1 MKSIV
6 ALTQRNLKLFFRNK
20 PLVFFSLLSV
30 MIVVGLYVLF
40 LGDINV
46 QNIRSEIGR
55 DIPQID
61 ALVFAWMLPGAIAIS
76 TMTLAL
82 GNMERLVDDGQSETL
97 SDFMVSPVTRI
108 QLILSYVVATIIIAL
123 LISLLMVGVS
133 LIVVASKGG
142 GWMNP
147 WTLIEVMGIVLLM
160 IISSSLLSLLIASFI
175 SSANTYG
182 VVNSITGTFIGF
194 VTGCYMP
201 MGIMPVFVQNLFNAL
216 PVSMGAS
223 LLRQLYLAPI
233 MEDVFAGAP
242 ESVVTDYRI
251 FQGIDLV
258 MFGHVLSPM
267 VMLGT
272 MVAGIAVLFLLN
284 VVRFKGL
291 HKRLS

>member
-1 MKSIV
+1 MKSV
-6 ALTQRNLKLFFRNK
+6 LALTQRNLKLFFRNK

-82 GNMERLVDDGQSETL
+82 GNMERLVDDAQSETL
-97 SDFMVSPVTRI
+97 SDFMVSPVTRV
-108 QLILSYVVATIIIAL
+108 QLILSYVLATILIAF
-123 LISLLMVGVS
+123 LISVLMFGVS
-133 LIVVASKGG
+133 VVVVWSKGG
-142 GWMNP
+142 GWMT
-147 WTLIEVMGIVLLM
+147 WESMILVLGLILLM

-223 LLRQLYLAPI
+223 LLRQIYLAPI
-233 MEDVFAGAP
+233 IDEVFAGAP
-242 ESVVTDYRI
+242 SNIVTDYRI

-258 MFGHVLSPM
+258 MFGQTLTPS
-267 VMLGT
+267 VMLGA
-272 MVAGIAVLFLLN
+272 MVAGIVVLFLLC
-284 VVRFKGL
+284 VVRFRSL
-291 HKRLS
+291 HKLM

>member
-1 MKSIV
+1 MTSV
-6 ALTQRNLKLFFRNK
+6 MALTLRNLKLFIRNK

-46 QNIRSEIGR
+46 QNIRNEIGR

-82 GNMERLVDDGQSETL
+82 GNMERLVDDAQSETL
-97 SDFMVSPVTRI
+97 SDFMVSPVTRV
-108 QLILSYVVATIIIAL
+108 QLILSYVLATILIAFM
-123 LISLLMVGVS
+123 ISMLMFGVS
-133 LIVVASKGG
+133 LIVVWSKGG
-142 GWMNP
+142 GWMEP
-147 WTLIEVMGIVLLM
+147 LAMLQVLGIMLLM

-201 MGIMPVFVQNLFNAL
+201 MGIMPVFVQNVFNAL

-223 LLRQLYLAPI
+223 LLRQIYLAPI
-233 MEDVFAGAP
+233 IEDVFAGAP
-242 ESVVTDYRI
+242 ETVVSDYRV

-258 MFGHVLSPM
+258 MFDQVLTPGF
-267 VMLGT
+267 MLWA
-272 MVAGIAVLFLLN
+272 MIAGIGVLFIIN
-284 VVRFKGL
+284 VLRFRTL
-291 HKRLS
+291 HKLS

>member
-1 MKSIV
+1 MKSVI

-61 ALVFAWMLPGAIAIS
+61 ALVFAWMLPGAVAIS

-82 GNMERLVDDGQSETL
+82 GNMERLVDDAQSETL
-97 SDFMVSPVTRI
+97 SDFMVSPVTRV
-108 QLILSYVVATIIIAL
+108 QLILSYVISTILIAF

-133 LIVVASKGG
+133 VVVVWSKGG
-142 GWMNP
+142 DWMQP
-147 WTLIEVMGIVLLM
+147 WTLVQVIGIVLLM
-160 IISSSLLSLLIASFI
+160 IISNSLLSLLIASFI

-233 MEDVFAGAP
+233 MDDVFAGAP
-242 ESVVTDYRI
+242 ANVVSDYRI

-258 MFGHVLSPM
+258 MFEQVLTPSLMFMAM
-267 VMLGT
+267 VIG
-272 MVAGIAVLFLLN
+272 VVVLFGLS
-284 VVRFKGL
+284 VVRFRKL
-291 HKRLS
+291 HKIM

>member
-1 MKSIV
+1 MKSVI

-61 ALVFAWMLPGAIAIS
+61 ALVFAWMLPGAVAIS

-82 GNMERLVDDGQSETL
+82 GNMERLVDDAQSETL
-97 SDFMVSPVTRI
+97 SDFMVSPVTRV
-108 QLILSYVVATIIIAL
+108 QLILSYVISTILIAF

-133 LIVVASKGG
+133 VVVVWSKGG
-142 GWMNP
+142 DWMQP
-147 WTLIEVMGIVLLM
+147 WTLVQVIGIVLLM
-160 IISSSLLSLLIASFI
+160 IISNSLLSLLIASFI
-175 SSANTYG
+175 SNANTYG

-233 MEDVFAGAP
+233 MDEVFAGAP
-242 ESVVTDYRI
+242 ANVVSDYRI

-258 MFGHVLSPM
+258 MFEQVLTPSLMFMAM
-267 VMLGT
+267 VI
-272 MVAGIAVLFLLN
+272 GIVVLFGLS
-284 VVRFKGL
+284 VVRFRKL
-291 HKRLS
+291 HKIM

>member
-1 MKSIV
+1 MTSV
-6 ALTQRNLKLFFRNK
+6 MALTLRNLKLFIRNK

-46 QNIRSEIGR
+46 QNIRNEIGR

-82 GNMERLVDDGQSETL
+82 GNMERLVDDAQSETL
-97 SDFMVSPVTRI
+97 SDFMVSPVTRV
-108 QLILSYVVATIIIAL
+108 QLILSYVFATILIAFM
-123 LISLLMVGVS
+123 ISMLMFGVS
-133 LIVVASKGG
+133 LIVVWSKGG
-142 GWMNP
+142 GWMEP
-147 WTLIEVMGIVLLM
+147 LAMLQVLGIMLLM

-201 MGIMPVFVQNLFNAL
+201 MGIMPVFVQNVFNAL

-223 LLRQLYLAPI
+223 LLRQIYLAPI
-233 MEDVFAGAP
+233 IEDVFAGAP
-242 ESVVTDYRI
+242 ETVVSDYRV

-258 MFGHVLSPM
+258 MFDQVLTPGF
-267 VMLGT
+267 MLWA
-272 MVAGIAVLFLLN
+272 MIAGIGVLFIIN
-284 VVRFKGL
+284 VLRFRTL
-291 HKRLS
+291 HKLS

>member
-1 MKSIV
+1 MKSVI

-61 ALVFAWMLPGAIAIS
+61 ALVFAWMLPGAVAIS

-82 GNMERLVDDGQSETL
+82 GNMERLVDDAQSETL
-97 SDFMVSPVTRI
+97 SDFMVSPVTRV
-108 QLILSYVVATIIIAL
+108 QLILSYVISTILIAF

-133 LIVVASKGG
+133 VVVVWSKGG
-142 GWMNP
+142 DWMQP
-147 WTLIEVMGIVLLM
+147 WTLVQVIGIVLMM
-160 IISSSLLSLLIASFI
+160 IISNSLLSLLIASFI

-233 MEDVFAGAP
+233 MDEVFAGAP
-242 ESVVTDYRI
+242 ANVVSDYRV

-258 MFGHVLSPM
+258 MFEQVLTPSLMFMAM
-267 VMLGT
+267 VIG
-272 MVAGIAVLFLLN
+272 VVVLFGLS
-284 VVRFKGL
+284 VVRFRKL
-291 HKRLS
+291 HKIM

>member
-1 MKSIV
+1 MTSV
-6 ALTQRNLKLFFRNK
+6 MALTMRNLKLFIRNK

-46 QNIRSEIGR
+46 QNIRNEIGR

-82 GNMERLVDDGQSETL
+82 GNMERLVDDAQSETL
-97 SDFMVSPVTRI
+97 SDFMVSPVTRV
-108 QLILSYVVATIIIAL
+108 QLILSYVLATILIAFM
-123 LISLLMVGVS
+123 ISMLMFGVS
-133 LIVVASKGG
+133 LIVVWSKGG
-142 GWMNP
+142 GWMEP
-147 WTLIEVMGIVLLM
+147 LAMFQVLGIMLLM

-201 MGIMPVFVQNLFNAL
+201 MGIMPVFVQNVFNAL

-223 LLRQLYLAPI
+223 LLRQIYLAPI
-233 MEDVFAGAP
+233 IDEVFAGAP
-242 ESVVTDYRI
+242 SSIVTDYRI

-258 MFGHVLSPM
+258 MFDQVLTPTF
-267 VMLGT
+267 MLWA
-272 MVAGIAVLFLLN
+272 MMAGIGVLFIIN
-284 VVRFKGL
+284 VLRFRTL
-291 HKRLS
+291 HKLS

>member
-1 MKSIV
+1 MKSVI
-6 ALTQRNLKLFFRNK
+6 ALTQRNLRLFIRNK

-82 GNMERLVDDGQSETL
+82 GNMERLVDDAQSETL
-97 SDFMVSPVTRI
+97 SDFMVSPVTRV
-108 QLILSYVVATIIIAL
+108 QLTLSYVLATIIIAF
-123 LISLLMVGVS
+123 LISGLMFGVS
-133 LIVVASKGG
+133 LVVVWSKGG
-142 GWMNP
+142 GWMEP
-147 WTLIEVMGIVLLM
+147 IAMLQVLGIILLM

-223 LLRQLYLAPI
+223 LLRQIYLAPI
-233 MEDVFAGAP
+233 MDEVFAGAP
-242 ESVVTDYRI
+242 ATFVSDYRI

-258 MFGHVLSPM
+258 MFDHILTPT
-267 VMLGT
+267 VMMMA
-272 MVAGIAVLFLLN
+272 MVAGVFILFILSVL
-284 VVRFKGL
+284 RFKTL
-291 HKRLS
+291 HKVE

>member
-1 MKSIV
+1 MKSII
-6 ALTQRNLKLFFRNK
+6 ALTQRSLKLFFRNK

-61 ALVFAWMLPGAIAIS
+61 ALVFAWMLPGAVAIS

-82 GNMERLVDDGQSETL
+82 GNMERLVDDAQSETL
-97 SDFMVSPVTRI
+97 SDFMVSPVTRV
-108 QLILSYVVATIIIAL
+108 QLILSYVISTILIAF

-133 LIVVASKGG
+133 VVVVWSKGG
-142 GWMNP
+142 DWMQP
-147 WTLIEVMGIVLLM
+147 WTLVQVIGIVLLM
-160 IISSSLLSLLIASFI
+160 IISNSLLSLLIASFI

-233 MEDVFAGAP
+233 MDEVFAGAP
-242 ESVVTDYRI
+242 ANVVSDYRI

-258 MFGHVLSPM
+258 MFEQVLSPSLMFM
-267 VMLGT
+267 VM
-272 MVAGIAVLFLLN
+272 VIGIVVLFGLS
-284 VVRFKGL
+284 VVRFRKL
-291 HKRLS
+291 HKIM

>member
-1 MKSIV
+1 MKSV
-6 ALTQRNLKLFFRNK
+6 LALTLRNLRLFIRNK

-82 GNMERLVDDGQSETL
+82 GNMERLVDDAQSETL
-97 SDFMVSPVTRI
+97 SDFMVSPVTRV
-108 QLILSYVVATIIIAL
+108 QLILSYVLATIIIAF
-123 LISLLMVGVS
+123 LISGLMFGVS
-133 LIVVASKGG
+133 LVVVWSKGG
-142 GWMNP
+142 GWMEP
-147 WTLIEVMGIVLLM
+147 IPMLYVLGIILLM

-201 MGIMPVFVQNLFNAL
+201 MGIMPVFVQNVFNAL

-223 LLRQLYLAPI
+223 LLRQIYLAPI
-233 MEDVFAGAP
+233 IDEVFAGAP
-242 ESVVTDYRI
+242 SSVVADYRI

-258 MFGHVLSPM
+258 MFGHVLTPS
-267 VMLGT
+267 VMMIS
-272 MVAGIAVLFLLN
+272 MVAGVVLLFLLS
-284 VVRFKGL
+284 VLRFRTL
-291 HKRLS
+291 HKVL

>member
-1 MKSIV
+1 MKSV
-6 ALTQRNLKLFFRNK
+6 MALTQRNLRLFIRNK

-82 GNMERLVDDGQSETL
+82 GNMERLVDDAQSETL
-97 SDFMVSPVTRI
+97 SDFMVSPVTRV
-108 QLILSYVVATIIIAL
+108 QLILSYVLATIIIAF
-123 LISLLMVGVS
+123 LISGLMFGVS
-133 LIVVASKGG
+133 LVVVWSKGG
-142 GWMNP
+142 GWMEP
-147 WTLIEVMGIVLLM
+147 IPMLQVLGIILLM

-175 SSANTYG
+175 TSANTYG

-201 MGIMPVFVQNLFNAL
+201 MGIMPVFVQNIFNAL

-223 LLRQLYLAPI
+223 LLRQIYLAPI
-233 MEDVFAGAP
+233 IDDVFAGAP
-242 ESVVTDYRI
+242 SAVVSDYRI

-258 MFGHVLSPM
+258 MFDQVLTPSFM
-267 VMLGT
+267 MIA
-272 MVAGIAVLFLLN
+272 MVAGVAILFVLSVL
-284 VVRFKGL
+284 RFRTL
-291 HKRLS
+291 HKTM

>member
-1 MKSIV
+1 MNAV
-6 ALTQRNLKLFFRNK
+6 MALTQRNLKLFFRNK

-46 QNIRSEIGR
+46 QNIRNEVGR

-61 ALVFAWMLPGAIAIS
+61 ALVFAWMLPGAVAIS

-82 GNMERLVDDGQSETL
+82 GNMERLVDDAQSETI
-97 SDFMVSPVTRI
+97 SDFMVSPVTRV
-108 QLILSYVVATIIIAL
+108 QLILSYVISTILIAF
-123 LISLLMVGVS
+123 LISVLMVGVS
-133 LIVVASKGG
+133 LLVVWSKGG
-142 GWMNP
+142 DWMQP
-147 WTLIEVMGIVLLM
+147 WTLVQVLGIVLLM
-160 IISSSLLSLLIASFI
+160 IISNSLLSLLIASFI
-175 SSANTYG
+175 TSANTYG

-233 MEDVFAGAP
+233 MDEVFAGAP
-242 ESVVTDYRI
+242 ETVVRDYRI

-258 MFGHVLSPM
+258 MFGQVLSPALM
-267 VMLGT
+267 FTAMGLG
-272 MVAGIAVLFLLN
+272 VVVLFGLSVL
-284 VVRFKGL
+284 RFRRL
-291 HKRLS
+291 HKIM

>member
-1 MKSIV
+1 MKSVI

-61 ALVFAWMLPGAIAIS
+61 ALVFAWMLPGAVAIS

-82 GNMERLVDDGQSETL
+82 GNMERLVDDAQSETL
-97 SDFMVSPVTRI
+97 SDFMVSPVTRV
-108 QLILSYVVATIIIAL
+108 QLILSYVISTILIAF

-133 LIVVASKGG
+133 VVVVWSKGG
-142 GWMNP
+142 DWMQP
-147 WTLIEVMGIVLLM
+147 WTLVQVIGIVLLM
-160 IISSSLLSLLIASFI
+160 IISNSLLSLLIASFI

-233 MEDVFAGAP
+233 MDEVFAGAP
-242 ESVVTDYRI
+242 ASVVSDYRI

-258 MFGHVLSPM
+258 MFEQVLTPSLMFMAM
-267 VMLGT
+267 VIG
-272 MVAGIAVLFLLN
+272 VVVLFGLS
-284 VVRFKGL
+284 VVRFRKL
-291 HKRLS
+291 HKIM

>member
-1 MKSIV
+1 MKSVI

-20 PLVFFSLLSV
+20 RLVFFSLLSV

-61 ALVFAWMLPGAIAIS
+61 ALVFAWMLPGAVAIS

-82 GNMERLVDDGQSETL
+82 GNMERLVDDAQSETL
-97 SDFMVSPVTRI
+97 SDFMVSPVTRV
-108 QLILSYVVATIIIAL
+108 QLILSYVISTILIAF

-133 LIVVASKGG
+133 VVVVWSKGG
-142 GWMNP
+142 DWMQP
-147 WTLIEVMGIVLLM
+147 WTLVQVIGIVLLM
-160 IISSSLLSLLIASFI
+160 IISNSLLSLLIASFI

-233 MEDVFAGAP
+233 MDEVFAGAP
-242 ESVVTDYRI
+242 ANVVSDYRI

-258 MFGHVLSPM
+258 MFEQVLTPSLMFMAM
-267 VMLGT
+267 VIG
-272 MVAGIAVLFLLN
+272 VVVLFGLS
-284 VVRFKGL
+284 VVRFRKL
-291 HKRLS
+291 HKIM

>member
-1 MKSIV
+1 MTSV
-6 ALTQRNLKLFFRNK
+6 MALTLRNLKLFIRNK

-46 QNIRSEIGR
+46 QNIRNEIGR

-82 GNMERLVDDGQSETL
+82 GNMERLVDDAQSETL
-97 SDFMVSPVTRI
+97 SDFMVSPVTRV
-108 QLILSYVVATIIIAL
+108 QLILSYVFATILIAFM
-123 LISLLMVGVS
+123 ISMLMFGVS
-133 LIVVASKGG
+133 LIVVWSKGG
-142 GWMNP
+142 GWMEP
-147 WTLIEVMGIVLLM
+147 LAMLQVLGIMLLM

-201 MGIMPVFVQNLFNAL
+201 MGIMPVFVQNVFNAL

-223 LLRQLYLAPI
+223 LLRQIYLAPI
-233 MEDVFAGAP
+233 IEDVFAGAP
-242 ESVVTDYRI
+242 ETVVSDYRI

-258 MFGHVLSPM
+258 MFDQVLTPGF
-267 VMLGT
+267 MLWA
-272 MVAGIAVLFLLN
+272 MIAGIGVLFIIN
-284 VVRFKGL
+284 VLRFRTL
-291 HKRLS
+291 HKLS

>member
-1 MKSIV
+1 MKSVI

-61 ALVFAWMLPGAIAIS
+61 ALVFAWMLPGAVAIS

-82 GNMERLVDDGQSETL
+82 GNMERLVDDAQSETL
-97 SDFMVSPVTRI
+97 SDFMVSPVTRV
-108 QLILSYVVATIIIAL
+108 QLILSYVISTILIAF

-133 LIVVASKGG
+133 VVVVWSKGG
-142 GWMNP
+142 DWMQP
-147 WTLIEVMGIVLLM
+147 WTLVQVIGIVLLM
-160 IISSSLLSLLIASFI
+160 IISNSLLSLLIASFI

-233 MEDVFAGAP
+233 MDEVFAGAP
-242 ESVVTDYRI
+242 ANVVSDYRI

-258 MFGHVLSPM
+258 MFEQVLTPSLMFMAM
-267 VMLGT
+267 VIG
-272 MVAGIAVLFLLN
+272 VVVLFGLS
-284 VVRFKGL
+284 VVRFRKL
-291 HKRLS
+291 HKIM

>member
-1 MKSIV
+1 MKSII

-61 ALVFAWMLPGAIAIS
+61 ALVFAWMLPGAVAIS

-82 GNMERLVDDGQSETL
+82 GNMERLVDDAQSETL
-97 SDFMVSPVTRI
+97 SDFMVSPVTRV
-108 QLILSYVVATIIIAL
+108 QLILSYVISTILIAF
-123 LISLLMVGVS
+123 LISMLMVGVS
-133 LIVVASKGG
+133 VVVVWSKGG
-142 GWMNP
+142 DWMQP
-147 WTLIEVMGIVLLM
+147 WTLVQVIGIVLLM
-160 IISSSLLSLLIASFI
+160 IISNSLLSLLIASFI

-233 MEDVFAGAP
+233 MDEVFAGTPAN
-242 ESVVTDYRI
+242 VVSDYRI

-258 MFGHVLSPM
+258 MFEQVLSPSLMFM
-267 VMLGT
+267 VMLI
-272 MVAGIAVLFLLN
+272 GIVILFGLSVL
-284 VVRFKGL
+284 RFRNL
-291 HKRLS
+291 HKIM

>member
-1 MKSIV
+1 MKSVI

-61 ALVFAWMLPGAIAIS
+61 ALVFAWMLPGAVAIS

-82 GNMERLVDDGQSETL
+82 GNMERLVDDAQSETL
-97 SDFMVSPVTRI
+97 SDFMVSPVTRV
-108 QLILSYVVATIIIAL
+108 QLILSYVISTILIAF

-133 LIVVASKGG
+133 VVVVWSKGG
-142 GWMNP
+142 DWMQP
-147 WTLIEVMGIVLLM
+147 WTLVQVIGIVLLM
-160 IISSSLLSLLIASFI
+160 IISNSLLSLLIASFI

-233 MEDVFAGAP
+233 MDEVFAGAP
-242 ESVVTDYRI
+242 ANVVSDYRI

-258 MFGHVLSPM
+258 MFEQVLTPSLMFMAM
-267 VMLGT
+267 VIG
-272 MVAGIAVLFLLN
+272 VVILFGLS
-284 VVRFKGL
+284 VVRFRKL
-291 HKRLS
+291 HKIM

>member
-6 ALTQRNLKLFFRNK
+6 ALTKRNLKLFFRNK

-46 QNIRSEIGR
+46 ANIRNEIGR

-61 ALVFAWMLPGAIAIS
+61 ALVFAWMLPGAISIS

-82 GNMERLVDDGQSETL
+82 GNMERLVDDAQSETL

-108 QLILSYVVATIIIAL
+108 QLILSYVVSTIIIAF
-123 LISLLMVGVS
+123 LISILMVGVS
-133 LIVVASKGG
+133 LVVVWSKGG
-142 GWMNP
+142 GWMEP
-147 WTLIEVMGIVLLM
+147 WVLMQVVGIVLLM

-233 MEDVFAGAP
+233 MDEVFTGAP
-242 ESVVTDYRI
+242 TSVVSDYRI

-258 MFGHVLSPM
+258 MFENVLSPTVMFGAM
-267 VMLGT
+267 VLGIL
-272 MVAGIAVLFLLN
+272 GLFALN
-284 VVRFKGL
+284 VWRFKNY
-291 HKRLS
+291 HKLDT